1 MDISSLSSPVSSV
14 LAGGSAYSA
23 SSATTSRPEAARSST
38 ATPAPAA
45 PASQGEVEQAVKVVS
60 DFVQQTNSSLE
71 FSIDKESERLVVK
84 VRDVETKEVIR
95 QIPSEA
101 ILKMAQALGQ
111 VQGLLLQQKA

>member
-23 SSATTSRPEAARSST
+23 SSTTTSRPEAARSS
-38 ATPAPAA
+38 AVAPAA
-45 PASQGEVEQAVKVVS
+45 PASRGEVEQAVKVVS